1 MMMPDADFELTL
13 PDSGATDALGLALS
27 KSFPGALDDCAV
39 LYLYGE
45 LGAGKTTCARSLL
58 RGLGVTGLIRSPTFT
73 LIDAYPVGPLTA
85 VHIDLYR
92 LQGGLEVDEL
102 GLRDF
107 MNPGCLLLIEWPEK
121 GGKAVPPAD
130 VQLTLRYAEGGR
142 SVALRADT
150 ALGKNWLHNLRL
162 DTRLASYVSNLT

>member
-13 PDSGATDALGLALS
+13 PDSGATDALGLALAQAL
-27 KSFPGALDDCAV
+27 PDPLDDCRV
-39 LYLYGE
+39 LYLHGE

-73 LIDAYPVGPLTA
+73 LLEAYPLGAETA

-92 LQGGLEVDEL
+92 LQGSLAVDEL

-107 MNPGCLLLIEWPEK
+107 LNPGCLLLIEWPEK
-121 GGKAVPPAD
+121 GGAALPPAD
-130 VQLTLRYAEGGR
+130 LQLTLRYAGNGR
-142 SVALRADT
+142 SATLHADT
-150 ALGKNWLHNLRL
+150 TPGKNWLRNLRL
-162 DTRLASYVSNLT
+162 DTRLASYVVNLT